1 LQRVI
6 VLDDVRKRLIHLH
19 HCDGIGWKTIYQ
31 LLKIDSTLK
40 FLNDSNELLKS
51 SPLKLPNHFVDN
63 FQNIDIEEKLKT
75 YNNHGIKIIT
85 IMDKEYPP
93 LLKQIFEPPWVLYLK
108 GNINLL
114 HNRKK
119 IAVVGSRT
127 PTDYGRQCTNY
138 FVTELV
144 KNGYTIISGLA
155 RGIDSHAHITAIKT
169 NGHTIAVLGSGFAH
183 IYPKEHTSL
192 ANLIGENHLLVS
204 EYPPMRRPAKMN
216 FPARNRIISGLSQAV
231 LVVEAK
237 EKSGSLITAQFA
249 LNEGRDVYSV
259 PGSIFSEWSKGTNQ
273 LIQDGAKPVIS
284 IDDILEELQI
294 FE

>member
-1 LQRVI
+1 MI

-93 LLKQIFEPPWVLYLK
+93 LLRQIFEPPWVLYLK

-127 PTDYGRQCTNY
+127 PTDYGRQCTHY

-155 RGIDSHAHITAIKT
+155 RGIDSYAHITAIKT

-294 FE
+294 FG

>member
-1 LQRVI
+1 MI

>member
-1 LQRVI
+1 MI

-93 LLKQIFEPPWVLYLK
+93 LLRQIFEPPWVLYLK

-127 PTDYGRQCTNY
+127 PTDYGRQCTHY

-294 FE
+294 FG

>member
-1 LQRVI
+1 VI

>member
-1 LQRVI
+1 MI

-294 FE
+294 FG